1 MSNLRDKT
9 KEVTIQCEDCAERV
23 VFMQHNWEY
32 MHDGDVD
39 YEICIEDCYCGGE
52 DRGFFGRLKR
62 SWRAFWAK
70 PVYYSGI
77 YVEDP
82 ERVRKF
88 LCDCLALMDDE
99 IGV

>member
-23 VFMQHNWEY
+23 VFMRHCWN
-32 MHDGDVD
+32 DGDVD
-39 YEICIEDCYCGGE
+39 YEINIEDSYCGGGE
-52 DRGFFGRLKR
+52 YTGVWGRLKR
-62 SWRAFWAK
+62 AWKAFWAK

-82 ERVRKF
+82 ERVKKF
-88 LCDCLALMDDE
+88 LKDCLALME
-99 IGV
+99 EA